1 MEVILLE
8 RIEKLGQ
15 MGDVVSVKP
24 GYARNFLF
32 PKRKALRASGS
43 NIEHFEGQRRELEA
57 ENLAR
62 KSEAENIAGRMDGL
76 QIPIIR
82 SAGEAGQLY
91 GSVNARDIAEGVIES
106 GFKVNRN
113 QIVIDRPIKM
123 LGLFDVRVRLHPEV
137 DATINV
143 NVARSQDEAEQQ
155 NKLGRALLSQEEEER
170 QADEEAREAAAL
182 AAEAMFDP
190 EAQAR
195 AAKELAESDDDEN
208 ASASEANGKDSPDQE
223 ADAAEASSA
232 TDDTRLEETQADE
245 KTPANS
251 SAEIYQ

>member
-43 NIEHFEGQRRELEA
+43 NIERFESQRRELEA

-62 KSEAENIAGRMDGL
+62 KGEAEDIAGRMDGL

-113 QIVIDRPIKM
+113 QVVIDRPIKM
-123 LGLFDVRVRLHPEV
+123 LGLFNLRIRLHPEV
-137 DATINV
+137 DAAISV
-143 NVARSQDEAEQQ
+143 NVARSQDEAKQQ

-170 QADEEAREAAAL
+170 QADEMGRETAAL

-195 AAKELAESDDDEN
+195 AVEELAKTDDDEN
-208 ASASEANGKDSPDQE
+208 AGATETNSEEVTEQS
-223 ADAAEASSA
+223 ADAKGASSA
-232 TDDTRLEETQADE
+232 TEDTGSDETQSDEE
-245 KTPANS
+245 KTV
-251 SAEIYQ
+251 

>member
-32 PKRKALRASGS
+32 PKKKALRASKG
-43 NIEHFEGQRRELEA
+43 NLEHFEGQRKELEA
-57 ENLAR
+57 DNLAR
-62 KSEAENIAGRMDGL
+62 KSEAEDIAGRMDGL

-91 GSVNARDIAEGVIES
+91 GSVNARDIAEGVIEG
-106 GFKVNRN
+106 GFKVGRN
-113 QIVIDRPIKM
+113 QVVIERPIKM

-137 DATINV
+137 DATVSV
-143 NVARSQDEAEQQ
+143 NVARSEDEAEQQ
-155 NKLGRALLSQEEEER
+155 KKLGRALLSQEEEER
-170 QADEEAREAAAL
+170 QADEAAREAAAV

-190 EAQAR
+190 EAKAR
-195 AAKELAESDDDEN
+195 AAEELAKADGDEAADDAEASSEDASDESV
-208 ASASEANGKDSPDQE
+208 
-223 ADAAEASSA
+223 DAAEA
-232 TDDTRLEETQADE
+232 TEDTGSDESQADE
-245 KTPANS
+245 EKTA
-251 SAEIYQ
+251 

>member
-24 GYARNFLF
+24 GYARNVLF

-170 QADEEAREAAAL
+170 QADEMAQEAAAL
-182 AAEAMFDP
+182 TAEEMFDP

-195 AAKELAESDDDEN
+195 AVEELAKADDDEN
-208 ASASEANGKDSPDQE
+208 ASAKETNGEDVPDQS
-223 ADAAEASSA
+223 ADATGASSA
-232 TDDTRLEETQADE
+232 TGDTGSDETQADE
-245 KTPANS
+245 EKTA
-251 SAEIYQ
+251 

>member
-32 PKRKALRASGS
+32 PKKKALRASKG
-43 NIEHFEGQRRELEA
+43 NLEHFEGQRKELEA
-57 ENLAR
+57 DNLAR
-62 KSEAENIAGRMDGL
+62 KSEAEDIAGRMDGL

-91 GSVNARDIAEGVIES
+91 GSVNARDIAEGVIEG
-106 GFKVNRN
+106 GFKVGRN
-113 QIVIDRPIKM
+113 QVVIERPIKM

-137 DATINV
+137 DATVSV
-143 NVARSQDEAEQQ
+143 NVARSEDEAEQQ
-155 NKLGRALLSQEEEER
+155 KKLGRALLSQEEEER
-170 QADEEAREAAAL
+170 QADEAAREAAAV

-190 EAQAR
+190 EAKAR
-195 AAKELAESDDDEN
+195 AAEELAKADGDEAADDAEASSEDASDK
-208 ASASEANGKDSPDQE
+208 SV
-223 ADAAEASSA
+223 DAAEA
-232 TDDTRLEETQADE
+232 TEDTGSDESQADE
-245 KTPANS
+245 EKTA
-251 SAEIYQ
+251 

>member
-1 MEVILLE
+1 
-8 RIEKLGQ
+8 

-43 NIEHFEGQRRELEA
+43 NIERFEGQRRELET

-62 KSEAENIAGRMDGL
+62 KSEADDIAGRMDGL

-91 GSVNARDIAEGVIES
+91 GSVNARDIAEGLIES

-113 QIVIDRPIKM
+113 QVVIDRPIKM
-123 LGLFDVRVRLHPEV
+123 LGLFNVRVRLHPEV
-137 DATINV
+137 DATISV
-143 NVARSQDEAEQQ
+143 NVARSHDEAKQQ

-170 QADEEAREAAAL
+170 QADEMAREAAAL
-182 AAEAMFDP
+182 AAEVMFDP

-195 AAKELAESDDDEN
+195 AVEELAKADDNKNVSATERNGEN
-208 ASASEANGKDSPDQE
+208 IPDQS
-223 ADAAEASSA
+223 ADAAGASSEIE
-232 TDDTRLEETQADE
+232 DTGLDETQADE
-245 KTPANS
+245 EKTA
-251 SAEIYQ
+251 

>member
-32 PKRKALRASGS
+32 PKKKALRASGS
-43 NIEHFEGQRRELEA
+43 NIERFEGQRRELET

-62 KSEAENIAGRMDGL
+62 KGEAEDIAGRMDGL

-113 QIVIDRPIKM
+113 QVVIDRPIKM
-123 LGLFDVRVRLHPEV
+123 LGLFNLRIRLHPEV
-137 DATINV
+137 DATISV
-143 NVARSQDEAEQQ
+143 NVARSQDEAKQQ

-170 QADEEAREAAAL
+170 QADEMGREAAAL

-195 AAKELAESDDDEN
+195 AVEELAKADDDEN
-208 ASASEANGKDSPDQE
+208 ASATETNSEEAPEQS
-223 ADAAEASSA
+223 ADAKGASSA
-232 TDDTRLEETQADE
+232 TEDTGSDETQADE
-245 KTPANS
+245 EKTV
-251 SAEIYQ
+251 